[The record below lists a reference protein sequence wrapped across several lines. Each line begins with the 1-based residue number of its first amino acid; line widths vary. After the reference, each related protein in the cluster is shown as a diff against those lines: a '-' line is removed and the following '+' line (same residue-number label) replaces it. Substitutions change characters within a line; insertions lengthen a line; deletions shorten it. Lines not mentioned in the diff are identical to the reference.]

1 MTQAKTAKTGEQF
14 ESLFVTPMRAYGAL
28 NLETAEKLMATQF
41 GVAESL
47 SEASLAQAR
56 GWLSVKSAEDVQKAL
71 DGQQQAMQSLGDRLK
86 SDAETLLSLGQDYAQ
101 KSQKLA
107 EQQFK
112 ALGAK

>member
-1 MTQAKTAKTGEQF
+1 MTQAATAKTGEQF

-28 NLETAEKLMATQF
+28 NLETAEKLVATQF

-47 SEASLAQAR
+47 SEATLAQAR
-56 GWLSVKSAEDVQKAL
+56 GWMAVKSAEDVQKAL
-71 DGQQQAMQSLGDRLK
+71 DGQQKTLQSLGDRLK

-112 ALGAK
+112 VLGSS